1 MATSC
6 FCGCGR
12 EIKGVRARAN
22 NTVAGQVDQDLT
34 TLRGALDYGEA
45 GTHTEAAATVIGEGE
60 TMLDQLT
67 VFLHGGDRTV
77 DKSALQ
83 SWLGTAKDLRG
94 EIVNAMTNPWL
105 PDEPNT
111 DLVANSGVR
120 SRGVVTEVRRVGGG
134 NEFVATVDLTVE
146 VQDDAGGPVPLQRK
160 ASFSVIKTPRV
171 GDDVEVSY
179 QPTDLGKFVVRP
191 HIDR

>member
-1 MATSC
+1 MS
-6 FCGCGR
+6 GR
-12 EIKGVRARAN
+12 VRTTQSPDRSTRTWHDTAPAR
-22 NTVAGQVDQDLT
+22 
-34 TLRGALDYGEA
+34 LDYGEA

-120 SRGVVTEVRRVGGG
+120 SAGSSPRFDGSAA
-134 NEFVATVDLTVE
+134 AT
-146 VQDDAGGPVPLQRK
+146 
-160 ASFSVIKTPRV
+160 SSW
-171 GDDVEVSY
+171 
-179 QPTDLGKFVVRP
+179 RP
-191 HIDR
+191 ST